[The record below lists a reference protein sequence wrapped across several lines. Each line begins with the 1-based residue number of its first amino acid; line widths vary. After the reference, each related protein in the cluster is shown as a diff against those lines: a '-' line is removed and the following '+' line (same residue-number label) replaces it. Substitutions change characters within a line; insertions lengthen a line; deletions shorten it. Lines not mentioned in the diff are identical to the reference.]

1 MKLNEIYEN
10 FLMPPR
16 KFSPIPFWFL
26 NNDLKEEEII
36 WALDEFE
43 DKHIYGAV
51 LHPRTGLEI
60 DYLSDEYFQK
70 FKFIIEEMK
79 KRNQF
84 IVLYDEYNWPSG
96 PVGGKL
102 LREHPEFKQKYLD
115 YEIIKLE
122 KNKLVEF
129 VCEGHF
135 LAAFTINL
143 KTNEVTDIRSLF
155 DGEKL
160 SLKVDSTDSELVVF
174 NVKILDELFF
184 ATSAAPI
191 MKGERGYIDVLN
203 PAAVK
208 FFIEQ
213 THEKYKHYFG
223 EEFGK
228 SIIGM
233 FTDEP
238 GHYASLMW
246 TDDFPNQFKKEK
258 KYDLIPHL
266 YKLVY
271 EIEDYVKVKN
281 DYHDLTLK
289 LYENS
294 FYKQIGDW
302 CRKNN
307 IPLTG
312 HLIMEEELHYLP
324 RMHGGLFAPYR
335 HFGIPGIDYLSDKS
349 GYEIKSSVVLP
360 NPNFTTKFISSIS
373 HSLGAERTLCEVY
386 GGCGWQT
393 TLEKL
398 KTVMVWMAT
407 CGINLFNFHA
417 SHLSLKGL
425 RKRDFPAS
433 HFVQE
438 PWWNYYSTYSDMT
451 MRLSYFNTIGIHKA
465 NIAVLFPKRTFWTEH
480 TVYKKSI
487 LFKKLI
493 SEFGKVGNMLLRIQM
508 DYDYIFEEQI
518 LENLTSIKKNKLKL
532 KNEEFSVLVLP
543 PMTTIPKVVYEFI
556 KKYYDEGGF
565 VISFGLTPANSPKLK
580 NDPEIQA
587 INSHIFGVNNPN
599 EEIVRTNKNGGKAI
613 FIPSIQFKNEIKGE
627 THLKDLFSRENV
639 PKTINIKSE
648 SSRNFIYQHRV
659 IDNLNFYLVCNM
671 SKRDGHVKI
680 SLFNSGYLEIWD
692 PETGERY
699 AYKHIQ
705 DGFKFN
711 FKPFQALIFILSPI
725 KSAIKEWPQ
734 EPLINKE
741 LTPIVLKTNW
751 DIELESKNKYLLDD
765 WEFKLTSRRPEG
777 PEEIKRKQKIA
788 EKFNKKIKVSNEV
801 FERMRNFVKTSD
813 KVKTSRY
820 SLFDTYEEF
829 GPVLETTLGISMVD
843 DFGALYELMELV
855 GVLSEKIGLKLKEFQ
870 PGDEFQISK
879 KFEIAEI
886 PDGEIKFVYEDI
898 GMPLK
903 IEINGKKF
911 DWDDLDE
918 MSEKYFV
925 YDNSNRAIPI
935 KNILR
940 TGENNVK
947 INLKLPEYPDRMP
960 SFHGIEPF
968 TLVGDFSVSNDK
980 IYPLTKNLDSG
991 DWCSK
996 GFPNYSGGIWYKQKF
1011 NLSRKY
1017 LKNRLFLEFKKVKET
1032 IEMKINGKYVG
1043 TRTWSPYKLEISKY
1057 IKEGNNDLEIFV
1069 RNTAANFFS
1078 FPKKS
1083 GILGSVKIVPYLT

>member
-1 MKLNEIYEN
+1 MTLNEIYKK
-10 FLMPPR
+10 FLQPPR

-26 NNDLKEEEII
+26 NNDLNEEELL

-43 DKHIYGAV
+43 KKHIYGAV

-60 DYLSDEYFQK
+60 DYLSDEYFEK

-96 PVGGKL
+96 PVGGRL

-122 KNKLVEF
+122 QNKLIEF
-129 VCEGHF
+129 LCEGQF
-135 LAAFTINL
+135 LAAFTINRI
-143 KTNEVTDIRSLF
+143 TNEVKDVSNLF
-155 DGEKL
+155 DGKKL
-160 SLKVDSTDSELVVF
+160 TLKVESTDFELIIF

-184 ATSAAPI
+184 ATSAAPS
-191 MKGERGYIDVLN
+191 MKGERGYIDLLN

-208 FFIEQ
+208 YFIEQ
-213 THEKYKHYFG
+213 THEKYKQHFR
-223 EEFGK
+223 EDFGK

-238 GHYASLMW
+238 GNYASLMW
-246 TDDFPNQFKKEK
+246 TDDFPKIFKKEK
-258 KYDLIPHL
+258 NYDLIPHL

-271 EIEDYVKVKN
+271 EIHDYVKVKN
-281 DYHDLTLK
+281 DYHDVALK
-289 LYENS
+289 LYEIS

-302 CRKNN
+302 CHENN

-312 HLIMEEELHYLP
+312 HLIMEEELHFLP

-373 HSLGAERTLCEVY
+373 HSLGVERTLCEVY

-398 KTVMVWMAT
+398 KNVMIWMAA

-438 PWWNYYSTYSDMT
+438 PWWNYYSAYSDMT

-465 NIAVLFPKRTFWTEH
+465 NIAVLFPKRSFWTEH
-480 TVYKKSI
+480 TVYKKST

-518 LENLTSIKKNKLKL
+518 LENLISIQKDKLKL
-532 KNEEFSVLVLP
+532 KNEQFSVLVLP
-543 PMTTIPKVVYEFI
+543 PMTTIPKIVYEFI
-556 KKYYDEGGF
+556 KQYYDEGGF
-565 VISFGLTPANSPKLK
+565 VISFGLTPENSPKLK

-599 EEIVRTNKNGGKAI
+599 EEIVKTNKNGGKAI
-613 FIPSIQFKNEIKGE
+613 FIPFFQFKNEIKGE
-627 THLKDLFSRENV
+627 TYLKDLFSRENI
-639 PKTINIKSE
+639 PKTIKIESE
-648 SSRNFIYQHRV
+648 SSRNFIYQCRI

-671 SKRDGHVKI
+671 SKRDDHVKI

-692 PETGERY
+692 PETGERR
-699 AYKHIQ
+699 AFKHIQ
-705 DGFKFN
+705 DEFEFN
-711 FKPFQALIFILSPI
+711 FKPYQALIFILSPI
-725 KSAIKEWPQ
+725 KSAIKGWPQ
-734 EPLINKE
+734 EPLKNKE
-741 LTPIVLKTNW
+741 LSPITLKTNW
-751 DIELESKNKYLLDD
+751 NIELESKNKYLLDNWD
-765 WEFKLTSRRPEG
+765 FKLISRKPED
-777 PEEIKRKQKIA
+777 PEQIKRNQKITK
-788 EKFNKKIKVSNEV
+788 KFNKKIKVSNEV
-801 FERMRNFVKTSD
+801 LERMRKFVKTPD
-813 KVKTSRY
+813 EVKTSRY

-829 GPVLETTLGISMVD
+829 GPILETTLGISLVD
-843 DFGALYELMELV
+843 DFGALYELMEFF
-855 GVLSEKIGLKLKEFQ
+855 GVLAEKVGFKLKEFH
-870 PGDEFQISK
+870 PGDEFEISK
-879 KFEIAEI
+879 KFEITEM
-886 PDGEIKFVYEDI
+886 PDEEIKFVYEDI

-903 IEINGKKF
+903 IDINGKKF

-918 MSEKYFV
+918 MSENYFV

-935 KNILR
+935 KNILK
-940 TGENNVK
+940 TGENYVR

-960 SFHGIEPF
+960 SFHGIEPY
-968 TLVGDFSVSNDK
+968 TLVGDFSVKNDK
-980 IYPLTKNLDSG
+980 IYPLKKNLDSG
-991 DWCSK
+991 DWSK
-996 GFPNYSGGIWYKQKF
+996 QGLVNYSGGIWYKQAVNISKE
-1011 NLSRKY
+1011 Y
-1017 LKNRLFLEFKKVKET
+1017 LKNRLFLEFSKVKET
-1032 IEMKINGKYVG
+1032 VEVKINGKKVG
-1043 TRTWSPYKLEISKY
+1043 IRPWSPFKLEITNY
-1057 IKEGNNDLEIFV
+1057 VKEGVNELEILV
-1069 RNTAANFFS
+1069 TNTAANFFA
-1078 FPKKS
+1078 FPMKS
-1083 GILGSVKIVPYLT
+1083 GILGTVKIVPYKK